1 MFICYFFSIFLPF
14 ICVFLTYTHYYIYL
28 FVFGCVG
35 SLLLHVGFLQLQN
48 ADFSLWWLLLLQ
60 NTGCRQAGFSSRYTG
75 AHQLWLSGPRAC
87 RMQQLRFVGAGAQI
101 RQVWRTGLF
110 APRHEG
116 SSRTGDQTAVS
127 PALAG
132 EFLPAAPPGKSFFAL
147 FISCL
152 CICVAHILIGLRP

>member
-60 NTGCRQAGFSSRYTG
+60 NTGSRQAGFSSRYTG

-87 RMQQLRFVGAGAQI
+87 RLSSCDSRALGCGAQAQLL
-101 RQVWRTGLF
+101 RGTWDL
-110 APRHEG
+110 
-116 SSRTGDQTAVS
+116 SRPETEPTS
-127 PALAG
+127 PASARRSLAT
-132 EFLPAAPPGKSFFAL
+132 LPPGKSANASFLHHFPIPL
-147 FISCL
+147 KSQGQCKGV
-152 CICVAHILIGLRP
+152 CM

>member
-60 NTGCRQAGFSSRYTG
+60 NTGSRQAGFSSRYTG

-87 RMQQLRFVGAGAQI
+87 RMQQLRFVALEHRFGRCGARAYLLRGMRDLPGPGI
-101 RQVWRTGLF
+101 KPLCPLRWQVNSYLL
-110 APRHEG
+110 HHQG
-116 SSRTGDQTAVS
+116 SPSLPFLYLVYVY
-127 PALAG
+127 ALPI
-132 EFLPAAPPGKSFFAL
+132 F
-147 FISCL
+147 
-152 CICVAHILIGLRP
+152 